1 MGKILFAA
9 SLVLSSV
16 FSFAQTGPALLE
28 GELPDDSS
36 PICTEPIPQTKD
48 WDEFQGGFKT
58 GTHVPDFSFYTVE
71 GKEVMLSKV
80 LQETGKPILLVAGNF
95 SCPVYRRHAKEIDS
109 ISNFYKDKLNVYV
122 VYTVEAHPV
131 EGTEAYPKIAVAE
144 AQNQQDHIRIKQADC
159 YLDRRLS
166 ATRMRKRMGVAT
178 TIVLDGPGN
187 EWWSHA
193 GYAPNNAYLINT
205 KGVIVAK
212 NGWFNH
218 SMWCSIDHLLHSQSG
233 NCETKAPGRQA
244 KKGQKT
250 KP

>member
-1 MGKILFAA
+1 MRSIFFAA
-9 SLVLSSV
+9 VFVLSTT

-28 GELPDDSS
+28 GDLPDDNS
-36 PICTEPIPQTKD
+36 PICIEPIPQTKG
-48 WDEFQGGFKT
+48 WDDFEGGFKT
-58 GTHVPDFSFYTVE
+58 GSHIPDFTFYTVE
-71 GKEVMLSKV
+71 GKEVTLSTV
-80 LQETGKPILLVAGNF
+80 LRETGKPILLVAGNF

-109 ISNFYKDKLNVYV
+109 IASFYHDQLNVYV

-131 EGTEAYPKIAVAE
+131 AGTEAYPTIPVAE
-144 AQNQQDHIRIKQADC
+144 EQNEKDHIRIKQAGC

-166 ATRMRKRMGVAT
+166 ARRMRKHMGIAT

-193 GYAPNNAYLINT
+193 GYAPNNAYLVNT

-212 NGWFNH
+212 NGWF
-218 SMWCSIDHLLHSQSG
+218 SSRMWCNIDHLLHTRSNHCQ
-233 NCETKAPGRQA
+233 KVHMA

-250 KP
+250 KS